1 MKLQNTKQREQAREQ
16 VVQEARQLSDTFQDL
31 CTVTPRKVDRESAF
45 CDGRRE
51 IRNVGS
57 VKEGERGRE
66 RTPCCRVQGAC
77 VCPQSEPSLA
87 TCNAS

>member
-57 VKEGERGRE
+57 VKEGERGE
-66 RTPCCRVQGAC
+66 GENTMLQGARCLC
-77 VCPQSEPSLA
+77 VSTIRA
-87 TCNAS
+87 KFGHV